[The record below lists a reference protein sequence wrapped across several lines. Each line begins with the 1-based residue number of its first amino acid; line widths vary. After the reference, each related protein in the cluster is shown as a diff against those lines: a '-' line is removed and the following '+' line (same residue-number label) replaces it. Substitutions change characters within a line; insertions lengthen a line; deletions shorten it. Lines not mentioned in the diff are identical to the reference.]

1 MKVKLM
7 ALWRKLVP
15 EPVDTSPAQF
25 DAWFQN
31 KLGQELKG
39 GDVYFG
45 IKQTI
50 GKRLPNLNKKFQ
62 VFKELENAERMRK
75 ELQRDNPDVTLE
87 IVVVRVFYSFPE
99 V

>member
-1 MKVKLM
+1 MKEKLIL
-7 ALWRKLVP
+7 LWRKVFP
-15 EPVDTSPAQF
+15 EPVDTSPEHF

-39 GDVYFG
+39 GDVYFAIRQKG
-45 IKQTI
+45 ST
-50 GKRLPNLNKKFQ
+50 RLPTLNKKFQ

-87 IVVVRVFYSFPE
+87 VVIVRVFYSFPE